1 MKKQQIRK
9 TSFITALIMALCLTV
24 AMATACG
31 GAASITL
38 DKTEAKLF
46 VGDSVKII
54 ATVTGKEDADVEW
67 SSDNTKVA
75 TVRRGT
81 VQAVA
86 KGTATITAKLESGE
100 AATCA
105 VTVDERTVS
114 ISAETAIINLDENK
128 TFKLTATASD
138 GGAITWNT
146 SDPAVA
152 TVDGG
157 VVTGVD
163 VGEAIITAQRG
174 TAKAEC
180 KVKVI
185 EPSRPADY
193 YVITKLT
200 NAECVADPGKW
211 HYHADGS
218 LGSTYGFEKE
228 PLHRDAT
235 ASATLNVVP
244 NPENS
249 QYFYFRYQPDQVK
262 IGEYYTIT
270 VEVTVSSDCELR
282 LASKRSDSK
291 SIAAYT
297 TEVKAN
303 EATTLSYVGYLNEV
317 EPFSVRINNKIAED
331 KVAISVKLIKVE
343 ENDGKNL
350 PEYHTETEVK
360 PTINYEEIPAST
372 KTYVLE
378 TKNNAGTVENPGKWY
393 YNQGNGSTVKEAKY
407 DNGTLTFK
415 LETLI
420 SSGDNQLRF
429 RPEGLSEATK
439 IKVTFT
445 ATSNVDANVI
455 LALCNS
461 KTFASSGWTQKKVL
475 AGTTADFELETT
487 LETAHLI
494 FLQVKS
500 VAESVA
506 NAEVTFTNVK
516 IYKEVKGATGG
527 GEENPT
533 PGGETYAL
541 EVKNNSATMANPG
554 KWFYFCDGAAG
565 TDYELASAPSYDNG
579 TITFAFNKMAEDK
592 DGKSP
597 EYQLRY
603 QPTFAEDTAYN
614 VSFRVRLSAAGKVV
628 YFAGTDGKY
637 GGKDLSSAGVITI
650 NYSGVVRAANQN
662 KPFFI
667 KFRSTD
673 RSAPI
678 TMTVSDIVFT
688 QI

>member
-100 AATCA
+100 EATCA

-114 ISAETAIINLDENK
+114 ISAETATINLDENK

-163 VGEAIITAQRG
+163 VGSAIITAQRG

-180 KVKVI
+180 KVTVI

-235 ASATLNVVP
+235 ASATLNVIP

-249 QYFYFRYQPDQVK
+249 QYFYFRYQPDQVQ

-270 VEVTVSSDCELR
+270 VEVTVSADCELR
-282 LASKRSDSK
+282 LASRRSDSK
-291 SIAAYT
+291 TPAAYT
-297 TEVKAN
+297 PSVKAN
-303 EATTLSYVGYLNEV
+303 EATVLTYVGYLNEV
-317 EPFSVRINNKIAED
+317 EPFSVRINSKIEAET
-331 KVAISVKLIKVE
+331 VSISVKLIKVE
-343 ENDGKNL
+343 ANDGTNL
-350 PEYHTETEVK
+350 PDYHTEEDNK
-360 PTINYEEIPAST
+360 PAINYVEIPGST
-372 KTYVLE
+372 EAYNMEPKTNSE
-378 TKNNAGTVENPGKWY
+378 TLNNPGTWY
-393 YNQGNGSTVKEAKY
+393 YNKGDGSEISEVKYNNGSMTF
-407 DNGTLTFK
+407 NFTTLK
-415 LETLI
+415 NK
-420 SSGDNQLRF
+420 GNNQLRF
-429 RPEGLSEATK
+429 RPEGLTEKTN

-445 ATSNVDANVI
+445 VTSNVDAKVV
-455 LALCNS
+455 LALCN
-461 KTFASSGWTQKKVL
+461 TTNYASVGAVQNKVL
-475 AGTTADFELETT
+475 ANKTVDFEMEVSLDTM
-487 LETAHLI
+487 HVI
-494 FLQVKS
+494 FIEVNS
-500 VAESVA
+500 VDESA
-506 NAEVTFTNVK
+506 TNAELTFTNVK
-516 IYKEVKGATGG
+516 LYKEVKGATGG
-527 GEENPT
+527 GEETPT

-541 EVKNNSATMANPG
+541 EVKNNSGTMANPG

-565 TDYELASAPSYDNG
+565 TDYELASAPAMNNG
-579 TITFAFNKMAEDK
+579 TITFAFTRMAE
-592 DGKSP
+592 GSP
-597 EYQLRY
+597 AYQLRF
-603 QPTFAEDTAYN
+603 QPTFAEGSTYT
-614 VSFRVRLSAAGKVV
+614 VTFKVTLSAAGKVV
-628 YFAGTDGKY
+628 YGTDYKA
-637 GGKDLSSAGVITI
+637 KELTAGETATVTWT
-650 NYSGVVRAANQN
+650 GTVQAASTN
-662 KPFFI
+662 KPFLMQ
-667 KFRSTD
+667 FRSTD

-678 TMTVSDIVFT
+678 TMTVSEIVFT
-688 QI
+688 QA